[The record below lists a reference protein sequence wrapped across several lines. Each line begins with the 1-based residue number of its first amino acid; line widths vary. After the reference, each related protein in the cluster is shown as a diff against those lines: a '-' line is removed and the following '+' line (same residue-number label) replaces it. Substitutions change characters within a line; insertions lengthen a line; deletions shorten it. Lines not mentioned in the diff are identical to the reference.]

1 MTPATPAWSWAV
13 TVTTPGGQPVPAIGF
28 DTLTDFEEAREKAS
42 DFVTLLGEQTTYE
55 TDAQQVAHALQ
66 ALPTPETAALAHSA
80 YAGIYSAH
88 VLPVAPGQTTQEAW
102 EQHMPALFTNQLAK
116 AWTWVVARVDDTD
129 AQVVAGGGPFPTD
142 RQNAET
148 ILLGALARIHHPDAT
163 TLADQWSSDTN
174 TTDFRTHGLYTA
186 ALVEVTEGL
195 AANAEDAV
203 QDALTERYNHVAYH

>member
-1 MTPATPAWSWAV
+1 MTPTTPAWSWAV

-28 DTLTDFEEAREKAS
+28 DALTTFDEAREKAAE
-42 DFVTLLGEQTTYE
+42 FVSLLGESTTYE
-55 TDAQQVAHALQ
+55 TDAQQVAHALK
-66 ALPTPETAALAHSA
+66 ALPAPETAALAHSA

-88 VLPVAPGQTTQEAW
+88 VLPVAPGQTTHEAW
-102 EQHMPALFTNQLAK
+102 EQHMPALFTSHMAK
-116 AWTWVVARVDDTD
+116 AWTWVVARVDGTD

-148 ILLGALARIHHPDAT
+148 ILLSALSRINHPDAAA
-163 TLADQWSSDTN
+163 LADQWSSDTN
-174 TTDFRTHGLYTA
+174 NTDFRTCGLYTA

-203 QDALTERYNHVAYH
+203 QDALTDRYDHVAYH